1 MRNPVMRTTRAAI
14 LMVTVILGVSFSTSH
29 AQSVGEGRVKRPAGY
44 YNRSNRNWINRLRL
58 PAKVRLRIIFCGND
72 ILSHFLRDGAMMRAY
87 NPQALY
93 GA

>member
-14 LMVTVILGVSFSTSH
+14 LIVIVILGVSFSTSH
-29 AQSVGEGRVKRPAGY
+29 AQSLGEGRVKQPARY
-44 YNRSNRNWINRLRL
+44 CNRSNSSWINGSRQ
-58 PAKVRLRIIFCGND
+58 RIIFCGND
-72 ILSHFLRDGAMMRAY
+72 ILSRFLRDGAMMRAY

>member
-14 LMVTVILGVSFSTSH
+14 LIMIVILGVSFSTSH
-29 AQSVGEGRVKRPAGY
+29 AQSVGEGRVKRSVRY
-44 YNRSNRNWINRLRL
+44 CDRSNSKRINGSTL

-72 ILSHFLRDGAMMRAY
+72 ILSHPLRDGAMMRVY